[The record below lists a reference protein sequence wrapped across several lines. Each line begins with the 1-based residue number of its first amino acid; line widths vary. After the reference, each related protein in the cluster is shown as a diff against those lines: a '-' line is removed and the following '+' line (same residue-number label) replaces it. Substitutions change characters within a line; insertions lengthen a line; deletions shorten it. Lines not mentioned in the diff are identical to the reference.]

1 MTPESD
7 PLEALAA
14 EADTALEDGEYEIA
28 LELFEDLL
36 RQDPEHWGAMLGR
49 AECLHLLWRTDE
61 ALKAVRALA
70 PSAEEEDD
78 PERIEL
84 EGMVLETL
92 GRFEEADSLFA
103 EAHRLA
109 PEGFPLPTRL
119 SAEDFKVMLDKVLAS
134 LPRVI
139 REAVLEVPVLAEPKP
154 AREIAE
160 HEPAINPEVLGL
172 FVGTPVGQKL
182 RGGSGYGDV
191 VLLFQKNLE
200 RAGRSRQEV
209 SKEMKIT
216 LLHEYGHYLGFDE
229 EELEHLGLG

>member
-1 MTPESD
+1 VTQESD

-14 EADTALEDGEYEIA
+14 EADTALEDGEYEAA
-28 LELFEDLL
+28 LECFEDLL
-36 RQDPEHWGAMLGR
+36 RQDPEHWGALLGR
-49 AECLHLLWRTDE
+49 AECLHLLWKSDE

-70 PSAEEEDD
+70 PPVTEEDD
-78 PERIEL
+78 PERVEL

-92 GRFEEADSLFA
+92 GRFEEADRLFA

-109 PEGFPLPTRL
+109 PEDFPLPTRL

-139 REAVLEVPVLAEPKP
+139 RDAVLEVPVLVEPKP
-154 AREIAE
+154 AREVAE

-182 RGGSGYGDV
+182 RGGSGYGNV

>member
-1 MTPESD
+1 MTQESD
-7 PLEALAA
+7 RLEALAA

-28 LELFEDLL
+28 LGLFEDLL
-36 RQDPEHWGAMLGR
+36 RQDPEHWGALLGR

-70 PSAEEEDD
+70 PPDAQEDD

-92 GRFEEADSLFA
+92 GRFEEADRLFA

-109 PEGFPLPTRL
+109 PEDFPLPTRL

-154 AREIAE
+154 AREVAE

>member
-14 EADTALEDGEYEIA
+14 EADAALEDGEYEIA

-70 PSAEEEDD
+70 PSAEDEDD

-92 GRFEEADSLFA
+92 GRFEEADRLFA

-109 PEGFPLPTRL
+109 PEDFPLPTRL

-216 LLHEYGHYLGFDE
+216 LLHDYGHYLGFDE

>member
-1 MTPESD
+1 MTQESD
-7 PLEALAA
+7 RLEALAA

-28 LELFEDLL
+28 LGLFEDLL
-36 RQDPEHWGAMLGR
+36 RQDPEHWGALLGR

-70 PSAEEEDD
+70 PPDAEEDD

-92 GRFEEADSLFA
+92 GRFEEADRLFA

-109 PEGFPLPTRL
+109 PEDFPLPTRL
-119 SAEDFKVMLDKVLAS
+119 SADDFKVMLDKVLAS

-154 AREIAE
+154 AREVAE

-209 SKEMKIT
+209 SKEIKIT